1 MAERKKE
8 TETGGAIAGLEKIT
22 VEAVVHGALMRMD
35 FAGVEPLEAL
45 EAIRAHDPNAKFRED
60 FPRGGRGSERQTKSA
75 TALCINGRRTDAGTF
90 IELGSRG
97 DGDDFTVA
105 VSRKGVD
112 VFLEDV
118 RRLGK
123 LTSEHQGKLNG
134 LAEKSGSTFIPLGEA
149 EQFQVCYW
157 TSDDG
162 RRYLDRIG
170 GNEAAT

>member
-75 TALCINGRRTDAGTF
+75 TALCINGRRTDGGTF

-97 DGDDFTVA
+97 DGDDFTIA

-112 VFLEDV
+112 TFLEDV

-123 LTSEHQGKLNG
+123 LTPEHLAKLDALG
-134 LAEKSGSTFIPLGEA
+134 EKPGSAFIPLGEG
-149 EQFQVCYW
+149 EQFAVHYW
-157 TSDDG
+157 VSDDG
-162 RRYLDRIG
+162 RRYLDHIG
-170 GNEAAT
+170 GEAAS